1 MQEDTIFGLFLG
13 FGRIL
18 FGIWIPFLGY
28 FWDSLILG
36 YFPIMFWVLLGFRQ
50 KTQRKSIMLL
60 VVYVLSYYRC
70 VVSITTTWID
80 G

>member
-13 FGRIL
+13 FERIL

-36 YFPIMFWVLLGFRQ
+36 YFPIMFWVLLGFRGVPSDQ
-50 KTQRKSIMLL
+50 ICAHFTQ
-60 VVYVLSYYRC
+60 
-70 VVSITTTWID
+70 ITQIF
-80 G
+80 

>member
-13 FGRIL
+13 FERIL

-60 VVYVLSYYRC
+60 VVLRIRISRFR
-70 VVSITTTWID
+70 
-80 G
+80 

>member
-13 FGRIL
+13 FERIL

-50 KTQRKSIMLL
+50 
-60 VVYVLSYYRC
+60 
-70 VVSITTTWID
+70 
-80 G
+80 